1 MRRGDSMEE
10 IIQLFL
16 ETEISDQD
24 YYDGIMSFILSSN
37 IRRGEYE
44 CNQFIVKKM
53 DLRNFLVF
61 EEFEINKRRE
71 IHNAFSISKHT
82 FTKTI
87 NEHAKKQG
95 LICGNIF

>member
-1 MRRGDSMEE
+1 MKDFV
-10 IIQLFL
+10 QLFL

-61 EEFEINKRRE
+61 EEFEINKKRE

-95 LICGNIF
+95 ITVKKYKEISD

>member
-1 MRRGDSMEE
+1 MEE
-10 IIQLFL
+10 IVQLFL
-16 ETEISDQD
+16 ETEISDED
-24 YYDGIMSFILSSN
+24 YYDGVMSFILSSN

-61 EEFEINKRRE
+61 EEFEINNKLE

-82 FTKTI
+82 FTKRI
-87 NEHAKKQG
+87 NEYAKKQG
-95 LICGNIF
+95 ITVKKYKGISD